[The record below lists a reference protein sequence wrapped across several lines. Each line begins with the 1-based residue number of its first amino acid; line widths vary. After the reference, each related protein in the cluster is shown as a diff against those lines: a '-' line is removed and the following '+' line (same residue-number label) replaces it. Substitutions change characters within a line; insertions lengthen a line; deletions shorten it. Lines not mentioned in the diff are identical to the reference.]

1 MIYAQVR
8 NFRVTRREPGLAK
21 ARVISHALI
30 GLVMGVMYYDIGGSK
45 GARRHPQQSA
55 FISRCL
61 TPPGSVDERIA
72 LLLFSMT
79 FLMLTSA
86 LPTILAILPELSVLA
101 KARHNNNNKKRKNG
115 AQRQEPRRQRRR
127 RRPRRGRQ
135 QRSHAA
141 HTLQEHHNNWYALRA
156 YYVAKLIS
164 DAPLLTLPTIIYLS
178 LMVSPNR
185 ALQ

>member
-21 ARVISHALI
+21 ARVISHALM

-45 GARRHPQQSA
+45 GARRHPWQSA

-101 KARHNNNNKKRKNG
+101 KARHHLHHHSNNR
-115 AQRQEPRRQRRR
+115 AQRQEPRRRRRR
-127 RRPRRGRQ
+127 RRPRRGR
-135 QRSHAA
+135 
-141 HTLQEHHNNWYALRA
+141 
-156 YYVAKLIS
+156 
-164 DAPLLTLPTIIYLS
+164 
-178 LMVSPNR
+178 
-185 ALQ
+185 